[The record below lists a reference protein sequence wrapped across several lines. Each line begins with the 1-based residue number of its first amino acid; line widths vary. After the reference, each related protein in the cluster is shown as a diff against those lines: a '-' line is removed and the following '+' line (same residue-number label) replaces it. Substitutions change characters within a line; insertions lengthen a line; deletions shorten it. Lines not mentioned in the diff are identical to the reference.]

1 MVAAPWL
8 SVVGIGEDGL
18 DGLSKAA
25 RVLLDQAEIVIGG
38 PRHLAMLPDSDAR
51 EHVAWPSPLKA
62 LVERIEGYRPRPVC
76 VLASGD
82 PFCFGVGTTL
92 ARHIGAEQMVVIPAP
107 SARSLACARLGW
119 PEHTTRLI
127 TLHGRPLALLSPHL
141 QPGARL
147 LILSENGETPA
158 QVAAHLTKRGLGES
172 HIHVLERMGGPAE
185 HISASR
191 AEELSRT
198 DFDGLN
204 TLAIELIAGP
214 DARPLS
220 TIGGLPDEA
229 FRHDGQMTKRETR
242 AVTLSALSPFPGGL
256 LWDVGAGCGSVSVE
270 WMRADPLNRA
280 VAIEPKAERRAMI
293 AENAETLGVP
303 GLEIVD
309 GKAPDALHDL
319 PAPDAI
325 FVGGGASSDGVI
337 DACWSALKPG
347 GHLVANCVTL
357 EGEAELLRRF
367 ESMGG
372 DLVRLAISRAEPV
385 GPYHGWRPLMP
396 VTQWRIQ
403 KPMEAST

>member
-1 MVAAPWL
+1 MTAPWL

-18 DGLSKAA
+18 DGLSAAA
-25 RVLLDQAEIVIGG
+25 RALLDQAEIVIGG
-38 PRHLAMLPDSDAR
+38 DRHLAMLPDTDTR
-51 EHVAWPSPLKA
+51 ERVAWPSPLKA

-92 ARHIGAEQMVVIPAP
+92 ARRIGAEQMVVIPAP

-127 TLHGRPLALLSPHL
+127 TLHGRPLALLTPHL

-147 LILSENGETPA
+147 LILSENGATPA
-158 QVAAHLTKRGLGES
+158 QVAAHLAHHGFGES
-172 HIHVLERMGGPAE
+172 DIHVLERMGGPAE
-185 HISASR
+185 RRSESR
-191 AEELSRT
+191 ADALSRA
-198 DFDGLN
+198 DFDDLN
-204 TLAIELIAGP
+204 TIAVELIAGP
-214 DARPLS
+214 DARPLA
-220 TIGGLPDEA
+220 TVGGLPDEA

-280 VAIEPKAERRAMI
+280 VAVEPKAARRAMI

-303 GLEIVD
+303 SLEIID
-309 GKAPDALHDL
+309 GTAPDALQDL
-319 PAPDAI
+319 PAPDSI
-325 FVGGGASSDGVI
+325 FVGGGASSDGVV

-367 ESMGG
+367 ETLGG
-372 DLVRLAISRAEPV
+372 DLIRLAVSRAEPV

-396 VTQWRIQ
+396 VTQWRIR
-403 KPMEAST
+403 KPMESTS

>member
-1 MVAAPWL
+1 MTGPWL

-18 DGLSKAA
+18 DGLSAAA
-25 RVLLDQAEIVIGG
+25 RALLDQAEIVIGG
-38 PRHLAMLPDSDAR
+38 ERHLAMLPDTDTR
-51 EHVAWPSPLKA
+51 DRVAWPSPLKA
-62 LVERIEGYRPRPVC
+62 LVDRIESYRPRPVC

-82 PFCFGVGTTL
+82 PFCFGIGTTL
-92 ARHIGAEQMVVIPAP
+92 ARRIGSEQMVVIPAP
-107 SARSLACARLGW
+107 GARSLACARLGW

-147 LILSENGETPA
+147 LILSEDGATPA
-158 QVAAHLTKRGLGES
+158 QAAAHLTRHGFGES
-172 HIHVLERMGGPAE
+172 RILVLERMGGPGERRSE
-185 HISASR
+185 HR
-191 AEELSRT
+191 ADELIRT
-198 DFDGLN
+198 DFDDLN
-204 TLAIELIAGP
+204 TLAVELAAGP
-214 DARPLS
+214 DARPLA
-220 TIGGLPDEA
+220 TVGGLPDDA

-280 VAIEPKAERRAMI
+280 VAIEPKAARRAMI

-309 GKAPDALHDL
+309 GTAPDALDGL
-319 PAPDAI
+319 PEPDSI

-357 EGEAELLRRF
+357 EGETELLRRF
-367 ESMGG
+367 ETLGG
-372 DLVRLAISRAEPV
+372 ELIRLAVSRAEPV
-385 GPYHGWRPLMP
+385 GPYHGWRSLMP
-396 VTQWRIQ
+396 VTQWRIR
-403 KPMEAST
+403 KPMESTS